1 MPPTLARA
9 SLRVLLVEDNTT
21 DALVAC
27 DELAHAVDVAFT
39 VESAT
44 RLQAALALLA
54 RSAFDVVLLDLSL
67 PDCDG
72 LDTFLQLR
80 AAAPEVPVVV
90 LSHRTDEAL
99 ALQAVHAGAQDYLV
113 KGCAEGLLVRA
124 IRYAIE
130 RASAALALR
139 SSELRLAG
147 VVESAMDAII
157 SVDASQRIVL
167 FNAAAERMF
176 GYAAAAVMG
185 QGLER
190 LLPLEFR
197 ARHQGHIDTF
207 AGTGMSARTM
217 GQFGQLNAL
226 RANGEEFPIEAS
238 ISKTRVDG
246 QVLFTVILRDVTES
260 KLARMALE
268 AANRDLERSNAALQH
283 VAHYD
288 ALTGLPNRVLLG
300 ERLVDAMARC
310 QIPGQDQSQSQ
321 NQSPMLAVAF
331 LDIDAFKP
339 INDAHGH
346 EAGDALLVAVAQR
359 LKAALREGDWLAR
372 IGGDEFVAVLQGLH
386 RAQDCEPL
394 LAELLSAVADPVML
408 AGAPTQV
415 TASIG
420 VTLYPA
426 DGEDADRLIRHAD
439 QAMYLAKQAGRNR
452 YQRFNA
458 AQASADQTLHEGL
471 SRMRK
476 ALGQQELVLYYQPKV
491 NMRSGEVTGAE
502 ALIRWQ
508 HPERGLLPP
517 GAFLPM
523 IENHALSVAV
533 GEWVIASALAQM
545 AAWQAAGLHLAV
557 SVNIG
562 SLQLQQPG
570 FVAGLGALLARHA
583 GLPPRCLEME
593 ILETSALQDIA
604 QVSDVMQACQALGVR
619 FALDDFGTGYSSLA
633 YLKRLPAEQ
642 IKIDQSFVRDM
653 LVDEE
658 DLAIVKGVIG
668 LAQAFGR
675 EVIAEGVETIA
686 HGTLL
691 LGLGC
696 ELAQGYGIARP
707 MPAQELPGWVARW
720 RPDAA
725 WTDGAGAAVQTAGV
739 VTVAKTEPTGG

>member
-1 MPPTLARA
+1 MPPALPRP
-9 SLRVLLVEDNTT
+9 SLRVLVVEDNAT

-27 DELAHAVDVAFT
+27 DELAHATDVAFI
-39 VESAT
+39 VERAA
-44 RLQAALALLA
+44 RLQTALALLA
-54 RSAFDVVLLDLSL
+54 GAVFDVVLLDLSL

-72 LDTFLQLR
+72 LDTFLRLR
-80 AAAPEVPVVV
+80 AAAPELPVVV
-90 LSHRTDEAL
+90 LSHRVDEAL

-113 KGCAEGLLVRA
+113 KGGAEGLLVRA

-130 RASAALALR
+130 RARAALALR

-147 VVESAMDAII
+147 VIESAMDAII
-157 SVDASQRIVL
+157 SVDAGQRIVL
-167 FNAAAERMF
+167 FNTAAERMF
-176 GYAAAAVMG
+176 GYAAAAIMG
-185 QGLER
+185 QGLEQ

-197 ARHQGHIDTF
+197 ARHHGHIDTF
-207 AGTGMSARTM
+207 AVTGISARAM

-238 ISKTRVDG
+238 ISKTLVDG
-246 QVLFTVILRDVTES
+246 QLLFTVILRDVTEG

-268 AANRDLERSNAALQH
+268 TANRDLERSNAALQH

-300 ERLVDAMARC
+300 ERLTQAMARC
-310 QIPGQDQSQSQ
+310 QSQGQG
-321 NQSPMLAVAF
+321 PLLAVAF
-331 LDIDAFKP
+331 LDVDAFKP

-346 EAGDALLVAVAQR
+346 EVGDALLVAVAQR

-386 RAQDCEPL
+386 QAQDCEPL
-394 LAELLSAVADPVML
+394 LAELLSAVASPVTL
-408 AGAPTQV
+408 AGAPMQV

-439 QAMYLAKQAGRNR
+439 QAMYLAKQAGRNC
-452 YQRFNA
+452 YQRFNS
-458 AQASADQTLHEGL
+458 AQASADQTLREGL
-471 SRMRK
+471 SRVRK
-476 ALGQQELVLYYQPKV
+476 ALHQHELVLHYQPKV

-517 GAFLPM
+517 GAFLPI
-523 IENHALSVAV
+523 IENDALSVTV
-533 GEWVIASALAQM
+533 GEWVIAGALAQM
-545 AAWQAAGLHLAV
+545 AAWRAAGLQLEV
-557 SVNIG
+557 SVNVG

-570 FVAGLGALLARHA
+570 FVASLAALLARHPE
-583 GLPPRCLEME
+583 LPRRCLEIE

-604 QVSDVMQACQALGVR
+604 QVSDVMQSCQALGVR

-633 YLKRLPAEQ
+633 YLKRLPAQQ
-642 IKIDQSFVRDM
+642 IKIDQTFVRDM

-675 EVIAEGVETIA
+675 EVIAEGVETVA

-707 MPAQELPGWVARW
+707 MPAQELPAWVARW
-720 RPDAA
+720 LPDAA
-725 WTDGAGAAVQTAGV
+725 WSDAAGAAAGAARLDTA
-739 VTVAKTEPTGG
+739 APTEPKDV

>member
-1 MPPTLARA
+1 
-9 SLRVLLVEDNTT
+9 VVEDNAT

-27 DELAHAVDVAFT
+27 DELAHATDVAFI
-39 VESAT
+39 VERAA
-44 RLQAALALLA
+44 RLQTALALLA
-54 RSAFDVVLLDLSL
+54 GAVFDVVLLDLSL

-72 LDTFLQLR
+72 LDTFLRLR
-80 AAAPEVPVVV
+80 AAAPELPVVV
-90 LSHRTDEAL
+90 LSHRVDEAL

-113 KGCAEGLLVRA
+113 KGGAEGLLVRA

-130 RASAALALR
+130 RARAALALR

-147 VVESAMDAII
+147 VIESAMDAII
-157 SVDASQRIVL
+157 SVDAGQRIVL
-167 FNAAAERMF
+167 FNTAAERMF
-176 GYAAAAVMG
+176 GYAAAAIMG
-185 QGLER
+185 QGLEQ

-197 ARHQGHIDTF
+197 ARHHGHIDTF
-207 AGTGMSARTM
+207 AVTGISARAM

-238 ISKTRVDG
+238 ISKTLVDG
-246 QVLFTVILRDVTES
+246 QLLFTVILRDVTEG

-268 AANRDLERSNAALQH
+268 TANRDLERSNAALQH

-300 ERLVDAMARC
+300 ERLTQAMARC
-310 QIPGQDQSQSQ
+310 QSQGQG
-321 NQSPMLAVAF
+321 PLLAVAF
-331 LDIDAFKP
+331 LDVDAFKP

-346 EAGDALLVAVAQR
+346 EVGDALLVAVAQR

-386 RAQDCEPL
+386 QAQDCEPL
-394 LAELLSAVADPVML
+394 LAELLSAVASPVTL
-408 AGAPTQV
+408 AGAPMQV

-439 QAMYLAKQAGRNR
+439 QAMYLAKQAGRNC
-452 YQRFNA
+452 YQRFNS
-458 AQASADQTLHEGL
+458 AQASADQTLREGL
-471 SRMRK
+471 SRVRK
-476 ALGQQELVLYYQPKV
+476 ALHQHELVLHYQPKV

-517 GAFLPM
+517 GAFLPI
-523 IENHALSVAV
+523 IENDALSVTV
-533 GEWVIASALAQM
+533 GEWVIAGALAQM
-545 AAWQAAGLHLAV
+545 AAWRAAGLQLEV
-557 SVNIG
+557 SVNVG

-570 FVAGLGALLARHA
+570 FVASLAALLARHPE
-583 GLPPRCLEME
+583 LPRRCLEIE

-604 QVSDVMQACQALGVR
+604 QVSDVMQSCQALGVR

-633 YLKRLPAEQ
+633 YLKRLPAQQ
-642 IKIDQSFVRDM
+642 IKIDQTFVRDM

-675 EVIAEGVETIA
+675 EVIAEGVETVA

-707 MPAQELPGWVARW
+707 MPAQELPAWVARW
-720 RPDAA
+720 LPDAA
-725 WTDGAGAAVQTAGV
+725 WSDAAGAAAGAARLDTA
-739 VTVAKTEPTGG
+739 APTEPKDV

>member
-1 MPPTLARA
+1 
-9 SLRVLLVEDNTT
+9 VVEDNAT

-27 DELAHAVDVAFT
+27 DELAHATDVAFI
-39 VESAT
+39 VERAA
-44 RLQAALALLA
+44 RLQTALALLA
-54 RSAFDVVLLDLSL
+54 GAVFDVVLLDLSL

-72 LDTFLQLR
+72 LDTFLRLR
-80 AAAPEVPVVV
+80 AAAPELPVVV
-90 LSHRTDEAL
+90 LSHRVDEAL

-113 KGCAEGLLVRA
+113 KGGAEGLLVRA

-130 RASAALALR
+130 RARAALALR

-147 VVESAMDAII
+147 VIESAMDAII
-157 SVDASQRIVL
+157 SVDAGQRIVL
-167 FNAAAERMF
+167 FNTAAERMF
-176 GYAAAAVMG
+176 GYAAAAIMG
-185 QGLER
+185 QGLEQ

-197 ARHQGHIDTF
+197 ARHHGHIDTF
-207 AGTGMSARTM
+207 GVTGISARTM

-238 ISKTRVDG
+238 ISKTLVDG
-246 QVLFTVILRDVTES
+246 QLLFTVILRDVTEG

-268 AANRDLERSNAALQH
+268 TANRDLERSNAALQH

-300 ERLVDAMARC
+300 ERLTQAMARC
-310 QIPGQDQSQSQ
+310 QSQGQG
-321 NQSPMLAVAF
+321 PLLAVAF
-331 LDIDAFKP
+331 LDVDAFKP

-346 EAGDALLVAVAQR
+346 EVGDALLVAVAQR

-386 RAQDCEPL
+386 QAQDCEPL
-394 LAELLSAVADPVML
+394 LAELLSAVASPVTL
-408 AGAPTQV
+408 AGAPMQV

-439 QAMYLAKQAGRNR
+439 QAMYLAKQAGRNC
-452 YQRFNA
+452 YQRFNS
-458 AQASADQTLHEGL
+458 AQASADQTLREGL
-471 SRMRK
+471 SRVRK
-476 ALGQQELVLYYQPKV
+476 ALHQHELVLHYQPKV

-517 GAFLPM
+517 GAFLPI
-523 IENHALSVAV
+523 IENDALSVTV
-533 GEWVIASALAQM
+533 GEWVIAGALAQM
-545 AAWQAAGLHLAV
+545 AAWRAAGLQLEV
-557 SVNIG
+557 SVNVG

-570 FVAGLGALLARHA
+570 FVASLAALLARHPE
-583 GLPPRCLEME
+583 LPRRCLEIE

-604 QVSDVMQACQALGVR
+604 QVSDVMQSCQALGVR

-633 YLKRLPAEQ
+633 YLKRLPAQQ
-642 IKIDQSFVRDM
+642 IKIDQTFVRDM

-675 EVIAEGVETIA
+675 EVIAEGVETVA

-707 MPAQELPGWVARW
+707 MPAQELPAWVARW
-720 RPDAA
+720 LPDAA
-725 WTDGAGAAVQTAGV
+725 WSDAAGAAAGAARLDTA
-739 VTVAKTEPTGG
+739 APTEPKDV